1 MAKFSIL
8 RISTLD
14 PFEIHRKRLWL
25 SINDTRGQVLNR
37 SSSEFSVMISR
48 VESLGLVK
56 KHVQNKNL
64 VNHMIAVS
72 AIMKG
77 LADHFGEESAL
88 WEAVGML
95 HDVDY
100 ERTSDDFPRHGLLS
114 ASMVED
120 YLPEEGLKAI
130 RAHNPITGVVAE
142 SRMEVSLFAADAI
155 SGMVVAGALVRP
167 TRLEGMKPKSLR
179 RRMKDKSFARNVS
192 RENIMRCEEIGLD
205 LNTFLALSIVAMQS
219 VSDEI
224 GL

>member
-1 MAKFSIL
+1 
-8 RISTLD
+8 
-14 PFEIHRKRLWL
+14 
-25 SINDTRGQVLNR
+25 
-37 SSSEFSVMISR
+37 MISR
-48 VESLGLVK
+48 EESLGLVR
-56 KHVQNKNL
+56 KHVKNRNL

-77 LADHFGEESAL
+77 MANHFGEDPAL

-100 ERTSDDFPRHGLLS
+100 ERTSDDFSRHGLLS
-114 ASMVED
+114 AAMVAE
-120 YLPEEGLKAI
+120 YLPEEGLNAI
-130 RAHNPITGVVAE
+130 RAHNPMTGVEAK
-142 SRMEVSLFAADAI
+142 SRMEISLFAADAI
-155 SGMVVAGALVRP
+155 SGMIVAGALVRP

-179 RRMKDKSFARNVS
+179 RRMKDKSFARSVS

-205 LNTFLALSIVAMQS
+205 LNTFLTLSIEAMQS

>member
-1 MAKFSIL
+1 
-8 RISTLD
+8 
-14 PFEIHRKRLWL
+14 
-25 SINDTRGQVLNR
+25 
-37 SSSEFSVMISR
+37 MISR
-48 VESLGLVK
+48 EESLGLAK
-56 KHVQNKNL
+56 KHVKNRNL

-72 AIMKG
+72 AIMRG
-77 LADHFGEESAL
+77 MANNFNEEPAL

-95 HDVDY
+95 HDIDY
-100 ERTSDDFPRHGLLS
+100 ERTSDDFSRHGLLS
-114 ASMVED
+114 AAMVAD

-130 RAHNPITGVVAE
+130 RAHNPMTGVEAE
-142 SRMEVSLFAADAI
+142 SRMEISLFAADAI
-155 SGMVVAGALVRP
+155 SGMIVAGALVRP

-205 LNTFLALSIVAMQS
+205 LNTFLALSLEAMQS

>member
-1 MAKFSIL
+1 M
-8 RISTLD
+8 
-14 PFEIHRKRLWL
+14 E
-25 SINDTRGQVLNR
+25 
-37 SSSEFSVMISR
+37 
-48 VESLGLVK
+48 
-56 KHVQNKNL
+56 KHVKNKNL

-77 LADHFGEESAL
+77 IANHFGKEPAL
-88 WEAVGML
+88 WEVVGML

-120 YLPEEGLKAI
+120 YLSEEGLKAI
-130 RAHNPITGVVAE
+130 RAHNPMTGVEAE
-142 SRMEVSLFAADAI
+142 SRMEISLFAADAI
-155 SGMVVAGALVRP
+155 SGLIVAGGLVRP

-192 RENIMRCEEIGLD
+192 RENIRRCEEMGLD
-205 LNTFLALSIVAMQS
+205 LNRFLALSIEAIQS

>member
-1 MAKFSIL
+1 M
-8 RISTLD
+8 
-14 PFEIHRKRLWL
+14 E
-25 SINDTRGQVLNR
+25 
-37 SSSEFSVMISR
+37 
-48 VESLGLVK
+48 
-56 KHVQNKNL
+56 KHVKNKNL

-77 LADHFGEESAL
+77 IANHFGKEPAL
-88 WEAVGML
+88 WEVVGML

-100 ERTSDDFPRHGLLS
+100 ERTGDDFPRHGLLS
-114 ASMVED
+114 ATMVAD

-130 RAHNPITGVVAE
+130 RAHNPMTGVEAE
-142 SRMEVSLFAADAI
+142 SRMEISLFAADAI
-155 SGMVVAGALVRP
+155 SGLIVADALVRP

-192 RENIMRCEEIGLD
+192 RENIRRCEEMGLD
-205 LNTFLALSIVAMQS
+205 LNRFLALSIEAIQS